1 MGQLHVAM
9 ILDGNGRWAKQRG
22 LPRVF
27 GHRAG
32 VSRAEECIRE
42 APNLGI
48 THLTMYAFSTE
59 NWKRAPYEVTSIFRL
74 LRVYFGKKAQ
84 ELKSQGVR
92 VRFIGRRDNLDEQ
105 VKKTMI
111 LVEDLTSD
119 CTRLHLNIAVD
130 YGGQDEIVRA
140 MKTACE
146 MVQNGRLASKDI
158 DEHFISSISDLSSA
172 PPPDL
177 IIRTGGDKRLSN
189 FLLWHSAYSELEFCD
204 LLWPDFKVQKLAE
217 IMDEF
222 RGRERRFGTA

>member
-1 MGQLHVAM
+1 
-9 ILDGNGRWAKQRG
+9 
-22 LPRVF
+22 VF

-32 VSRAEECIRE
+32 VSRAEECIRA
-42 APNLGI
+42 APDLGI

-74 LRVYFGKKAQ
+74 LRLYFGKKAK
-84 ELKSQGVR
+84 ELEEQGVR
-92 VRFIGRRDNLDEQ
+92 VRFIGRRDKLDDQ
-105 VKKTMI
+105 IKKTMI
-111 LVEDLTSD
+111 FVEELTSS
-119 CTRLHLNIAVD
+119 CTRLNLNIAVD
-130 YGGQDEIVRA
+130 YGGQDEIVRT

-146 MVQNGRLASKDI
+146 MALKGDLASHDI
-158 DEHFISSISDLSSA
+158 NETLISSLSDLSAS

-189 FLLWHSAYSELEFCD
+189 FLLWHSAYSELEFCNM
-204 LLWPDFKVQKLAE
+204 LWPDFKVQDLSK